1 MNRVVSVYRLLLVAM
16 ACGSA
21 LACGGAPAPK
31 AEALPPP
38 KASAQQAKPPP
49 DPEPWRSQRPPAGA
63 PGELHFPQPQQAK
76 LSNGLS
82 LMVVRRPVPV
92 ASLSLVFRHGAAAC
106 PPGKSGL
113 ASLTARMLTEGT
125 RKHPGVRL
133 AEEVEQLGTTLDED
147 AGRDSSSLSL
157 SALTADLDRAIE
169 LLGEVVTEPAFLPAD
184 FERVQQEWLDGLRAE
199 RQAPER
205 LASLVALGT
214 LLGKPHGSPVGG
226 SLADV
231 QKLTLKD
238 IVDFHRKAY
247 GAGAGALIVIG
258 DVELA
263 AVQQSAERALKR
275 LGKGQSALE
284 QPFTPPSAAPAKQIL
299 IVDRPGAVQS
309 ALNLVQRLPK
319 RSEPGFEQRELLTT
333 LFGGLFTSRLNLNLR
348 EEHAY
353 TYGAHAQN
361 IATEHWGAF
370 YIATS
375 VRTDVTADA
384 LKEALKELNLLKDA
398 KLGKPLRADE
408 VARARADLVQSVG
421 ARLEYGARIGS
432 SLADLWLHGLPLD
445 YYQRYP
451 GLLAAETPDTLS
463 RATNALDIDHLIV
476 VVVGD
481 RAVVEAPLKS
491 LGYQVATAPAE
502 LIE

>member
-1 MNRVVSVYRLLLVAM
+1 MKRLLFCGIFVLG
-16 ACGSA
+16 CGS
-21 LACGGAPAPK
+21 APAPK

-38 KASAQQAKPPP
+38 KPSAEAKPAKP
-49 DPEPWRSQRPPAGA
+49 DPEPWRMQRPPAGPA
-63 PGELHFPQPQQAK
+63 SELHFPMPEQAK
-76 LSNGLS
+76 LSNGLQ
-82 LMVVRRPVPV
+82 LMVVHKSVPA
-92 ASLSLVFRHGAAAC
+92 ASLSLVFRHGGAAC

-113 ASLTARMLTEGT
+113 AALTARMLTEGT
-125 RKHPGVRL
+125 RHHPGVKL
-133 AEEVEQLGTTLDED
+133 AEEIEQLGTTLDED

-184 FERVQQEWLDGLRAE
+184 FERVQKESLDGLRAE

-205 LASLVALGT
+205 LASLATLGT
-214 LLGKPHGSPVGG
+214 LLGKPHGSPVSGT
-226 SLADV
+226 LVDV
-231 QKLTLKD
+231 QKLTVKD
-238 IVDFHRKAY
+238 IADFHRKAY
-247 GAGAGALIVIG
+247 GAGDATLIVVG
-258 DVELA
+258 DVELGG
-263 AVQQSAERALKR
+263 VQKSAERAFRK
-275 LGKGQSALE
+275 LGKGQSGLE
-284 QPFTPPSAAPAKQIL
+284 QPFTPPPTPPAKQIL
-299 IVDRPGAVQS
+299 LVDRPGAVQS
-309 ALNLVQRLPK
+309 ALTLASPLPK
-319 RSEPGFEQRELLTT
+319 RSQPGYEQRELLTT

-370 YIATS
+370 YIGTS

-384 LKEALKELNLLKDA
+384 LKEAVKELNLLKDP
-398 KLGKPLRADE
+398 KLGKPISAQE

-421 ARLEYGARIGS
+421 ARLEYGARIGT
-432 SLADLWLHGLPLD
+432 SLAELWLHGLPLD

-463 RATNALDIDHLIV
+463 RVAAGLDIDHLVV

-481 RAVVEAPLKS
+481 RALVEAPLKA
-491 LGYQVATAPAE
+491 LGYQVVAAPAA

>member
-1 MNRVVSVYRLLLVAM
+1 MRSLYFCA
-16 ACGSA
+16 A
-21 LACGGAPAPK
+21 LFFTLGCASAPAPK
-31 AEALPPP
+31 AEALPAP
-38 KASAQQAKPPP
+38 KPSAEAAKATP
-49 DPEPWRSQRPPAGA
+49 DPEPWRNQRPPAGSA
-63 PGELHFPQPQQAK
+63 SELHFPKPEQAK

-82 LMVVRRPVPV
+82 LMVVRKTMPV

-113 ASLTARMLTEGT
+113 AALTARLLTEGT
-125 RKHPGVRL
+125 KKHPSLKL

-157 SALTADLDRAIE
+157 SALTADLERAIE

-184 FERVQQEWLDGLRAE
+184 FERVQKEWLDGLRAE

-205 LASLVALGT
+205 LASLTALGT
-214 LLGKPHGSPVGG
+214 LLGKPHGSPADGT
-226 SLADV
+226 LADA
-231 QKLTLKD
+231 QKLTVKD
-238 IVDFHRKAY
+238 LVDFHHKAY
-247 GAGAGALIVIG
+247 VAGDATLIVVG
-258 DVELA
+258 DVDLA
-263 AVQQSAERALKR
+263 TVQKSAERAFKKLPAT
-275 LGKGQSALE
+275 QSHLE
-284 QPFTPPSAAPAKQIL
+284 QAFTPPPTPPAKQIL
-299 IVDRPGAVQS
+299 LVDRPGAVQS
-309 ALNLVQRLPK
+309 ALALLQALPK
-319 RSEPGFEQRELLTT
+319 RSEKGFEQRELLTT

-361 IATEHWGAF
+361 IATEHWGAL
-370 YIATS
+370 YIAS
-375 VRTDVTADA
+375 NVRSDVTADA
-384 LKEALKELNLLKDA
+384 LKEALKELSLLKDP
-398 KLGKPLRADE
+398 KLGKPIRAEE

-432 SLADLWLHGLPLD
+432 SLADLWLHALPLD

-451 GLLAAETPDTLS
+451 GLLASETPETLS
-463 RATNALDIDHLIV
+463 RLAASIDIDHLIV

-481 RAVVEAPLKS
+481 RATIEAPLKA
-491 LGYQVATAPAE
+491 LGYQVTVAPHE